1 MIYSLRIF
9 ILLGIFFLFN
19 LNIEAR
25 IYCSNN
31 QDGFEGVIRYQIKN
45 SMGNMNPGMMPA
57 ITEYRIKGND
67 IIIQMISDDGV
78 KMARILIDGDQ
89 STLYMIDDEAKTAMK
104 VIVSEEDEEERIGNV
119 PEEFKEE
126 YEKALK
132 ETENAL
138 ESEQINLN
146 ETGEIMTIAGYQC
159 EKFIVTAEKG
169 EAFFESEVWLTNKI
183 RVNVPEVLK
192 DKNNPLLLFMNEK
205 GFPLRVTG
213 KSSSN
218 GNSSDFEMVAVKVTQ
233 GNLDP
238 GDFEIPADY
247 HVSDMTGFMER

>member
-9 ILLGIFFLFN
+9 ILLGIFFLLN
-19 LNIEAR
+19 RNIEAR
-25 IYCSNN
+25 IFGSNN
-31 QDGFEGVIRYQIKN
+31 QEGFEGVIRYQIKN
-45 SMGNMNPGMMPA
+45 SMVNMNTGMMPA
-57 ITEYRIKGND
+57 FTEYRIKGND

-89 STLYMIDDEAKTAMK
+89 STFYMIDDEAKTAMK
-104 VIVSEEDEEERIGNV
+104 VIVSEEAEEERIGNV

-132 ETENAL
+132 ETESAL
-138 ESEQINLN
+138 DSEQINLK
-146 ETGEIMTIAGYQC
+146 ETGETMTIAGYQC
-159 EKFIVTAEKG
+159 EKFIVTAETG
-169 EAFFESEVWLTNKI
+169 EAFFESEVWLTDKI
-183 RVNVPEVLK
+183 QVNVPEVLK